1 MWRGRDL
8 HGGGESAP
16 RKELLRNKTC
26 DQLYVY
32 GRDVFQE
39 VSVGGEGVSSTHPFT
54 PVYK

>member
-26 DQLYVY
+26 DQLY
-32 GRDVFQE
+32 GRDVF
-39 VSVGGEGVSSTHPFT
+39 GGEGVSPIYPFT
-54 PVYK
+54 PCI